1 MFKRY
6 SFLIVLFLFCV
17 VLPISSYSQ
26 DIGDEMFE
34 DEGYVTHK
42 EDMPVPAVENAGGGV
57 LFNKDSNLS
66 EDENNLINA
75 VFARDNKTLSEL
87 LKKGV
92 NPNIKY
98 NSSTDNESKKL
109 VTPIHIAIVNKDMDI
124 IESLLKTENID
135 LNIPSYMTVTK
146 NNEVYSSCITPLSF
160 AVYNDSKKIAEML
173 IKKGAE
179 VRKVADKCE
188 NPIFYASNKEM
199 VNFLRDNKCNLN
211 DMDSKGNR
219 ALFYAVE
226 SKNNMLISA
235 LIENGANVNEKNSR
249 NETLLFKAIEKEN
262 YDIARYLIDAGAK
275 INEPS
280 GSKKIT
286 PVMQTLANKNHDAGF
301 LRYLIFKGASV
312 VKRDADGRY
321 PVFYLVEFSNK
332 DKIDDMKE
340 SLSILI
346 ENGAD
351 INSQD
356 KDGNTVVHLHS
367 GYYYQLYAQFKPDIN
382 IQNKYGNTPL
392 HVAAKEGNVR
402 SILTGMPKRDIK
414 NKKGE
419 RAIDIAEKAG
429 NKEAVTL
436 LKMNPYEFLLMAGSE
451 YGNVDMVN
459 TAIKNKVNLN
469 NKILG
474 NLPLYYAAKGGN
486 PEVFITLVA
495 HGAVLGRSPNLIYDI
510 IKSFNEEKDQ
520 MNRVKLVNIFIDKEA
535 SYNWKKYDDILSML
549 VYEQCHENRGQGFI
563 RNVISYALEKG
574 ADPNYKDEQGRTPLH
589 IASTGKYKCYDVV
602 VELISHGVDVDLRDK
617 DNKTALLNCAQN
629 PNNKSSA
636 FISMLNNTKTD
647 INATYGEKGNTLLME
662 AAQNGNK
669 LIVMM
674 LIARGANENIK
685 NKDNKTA
692 LELASDKLK
701 TIDKGTA
708 DNVSEEYK
716 NYNFIV
722 NKFLADK
729 NTIAECR
736 SGINEECKKYY
747 KPVEVINKTEKAK

>member
-1 MFKRY
+1 MFSRY
-6 SFLIVLFLFCV
+6 FVLILIVLLYITQ
-17 VLPISSYSQ
+17 PISSFSQ
-26 DIGDEMFE
+26 DMNEEMFE

-57 LFNKDSNLS
+57 LFNKDSSLS

-98 NSSTDNESKKL
+98 NSSTDNDSKKL
-109 VTPIHIAIVNKDMDI
+109 VTPIHIAIVNKDMEI
-124 IESLLKTENID
+124 ISSLLKSEKID
-135 LNIPSYMTVTK
+135 LNIPSYMAVSK
-146 NNEVYSSCITPLSF
+146 NNEPYSLYITPLAF
-160 AVYNDSKKIAEML
+160 AVHNNSKNIAEML
-173 IKKGAE
+173 IKKGAD
-179 VRKVADKCE
+179 VKKIPQGCE
-188 NPIFYASNKEM
+188 SPIFYASSKDMIE
-199 VNFLRDNKCNLN
+199 FLRENKCNLN
-211 DMDSKGNR
+211 DLDSKGNR
-219 ALFYAVE
+219 PLFYAVE

-235 LIENGANVNEKNSR
+235 LIENGANINEKNSS
-249 NETLLFKAIEKEN
+249 NETLLFKAIKKED
-262 YDIARYLIDAGAK
+262 YGIARFLIDAGAK

-286 PVMQTLANKNHDAGF
+286 PVMQTLANKVHDAGF

-312 VKRDADGRY
+312 VKQDADGRY
-321 PVFYLVEFSNK
+321 PIFYLAEYSNK
-332 DKIDDMKE
+332 NKINDMKE
-340 SLSILI
+340 NLSILI

-356 KDGNTVVHLHS
+356 KEGNTITHLYS
-367 GYYYQLYAQFKPDIN
+367 EFYYPVYSQFKPNIN

-392 HVAAKEGNVR
+392 HIAAKDGDVR
-402 SILTGMPKRDIK
+402 SILTGMPNRNIK

-419 RAIDIAEKAG
+419 KAVDVAEKAG

-436 LKMNPYEFLLMAGSE
+436 LKMNPYEFMLMAGGE

-469 NKILG
+469 KKILD

-495 HGAVLGRSPNLIYDI
+495 NGAQIGKSPDLIYDI
-510 IKSFNEEKDQ
+510 IESFNEDKDQ

-535 SYNWKKYDDILSML
+535 SYNWKKYNDILSML

-563 RNVISYALEKG
+563 RSVVSYALEKG
-574 ADPNYKDEQGRTPLH
+574 ADPNFKDEKGRTPLH

-602 VELISHGVDVDLRDK
+602 VELISHGVNVDLRDN
-617 DNKTALLNCAQN
+617 DNNTALLNCAKN

-647 INATYGEKGNTLLME
+647 INALYGDKGNTLLME
-662 AAQNGNK
+662 AAQSGNRM
-669 LIVMM
+669 IVMM

-692 LELASDKLK
+692 LDLASDKLK
-701 TIDKGTA
+701 TINKGTA

-747 KPVEVINKTEKAK
+747 KPVEVINKTEKVK